1 MLFKLPLSRNTTRLW
16 GPSRDVMSEPE
27 LSSLN
32 TAPPPA
38 KPASKRRHWL
48 MSVAA
53 VLAAIGI
60 SVGIVLLRDH
70 IKDFA
75 VYGYPGVFLI
85 SLIGNATLILPAPS
99 YAVVF
104 AVGGALNPVAV
115 GIVAGLGAA
124 LGELTA
130 YLAGVGGR
138 AVVENR
144 ALYHRLENRIR
155 SKGGVVAIFLLALI
169 PNPAFD
175 IGGIV
180 AGTLRMPV
188 WQFVLAAWAGKSIRF
203 MLVAFSGQFLLGS

>member
-1 MLFKLPLSRNTTRLW
+1 MTETELP
-16 GPSRDVMSEPE
+16 
-27 LSSLN
+27 SLN
-32 TAPPPA
+32 TASPPA
-38 KPASKRRHWL
+38 KSAAKRRHWL
-48 MSVAA
+48 ISIAA

-70 IKDFA
+70 IKGSS

-104 AVGGALNPVAV
+104 AVGGALNSVAV

-124 LGELTA
+124 LGELTG
-130 YLAGVGGR
+130 YLAGIGGR
-138 AVVENR
+138 AVVEDR
-144 ALYHRLENRIR
+144 ALYHRLENRMR
-155 SKGGVVAIFLLALI
+155 SKGGLVVIFLLALV

-203 MLVAFSGQFLLGS
+203 MLVAFSGQFLLGP

>member
-1 MLFKLPLSRNTTRLW
+1 
-16 GPSRDVMSEPE
+16 MSESE
-27 LSSLN
+27 LS
-32 TAPPPA
+32 TAEIATPLPP
-38 KPASKRRHWL
+38 KPAAKKKKRPWL
-48 MSVAA
+48 VSLAA

-60 SVGIVLLRDH
+60 SVAIVLLRDH
-70 IKDFA
+70 IRDFA
-75 VYGYPGVFLI
+75 IYGYPGVFLV

-124 LGELTA
+124 FGELTG

-138 AVVENR
+138 VVVEDR
-144 ALYHRLENRIR
+144 APYRRLEKRMHT
-155 SKGGVVAIFLLALI
+155 KGGLVVIFLLALV

-175 IGGIV
+175 MGGIV

-188 WQFVLAAWAGKSIRF
+188 WQFLLAAWAGKSIRF
-203 MLVAFSGQFLLGS
+203 ILLAFSGQFLLGS

>member
-1 MLFKLPLSRNTTRLW
+1 MTETK
-16 GPSRDVMSEPE
+16 

-32 TAPPPA
+32 AAPPPA
-38 KPASKRRHWL
+38 KPASKSRHWL
-48 MSVAA
+48 VSVAA

-75 VYGYPGVFLI
+75 IYGYPGVFLI

-124 LGELTA
+124 LGELTGF
-130 YLAGVGGR
+130 LAGIGGR
-138 AVVENR
+138 AVVEDR
-144 ALYHRLENRIR
+144 ALYRRLENRMR
-155 SKGGVVAIFLLALI
+155 SKGGVVVIFLLALI

>member
-1 MLFKLPLSRNTTRLW
+1 MTET
-16 GPSRDVMSEPE
+16 E

-32 TAPPPA
+32 TTSPPA
-38 KPASKRRHWL
+38 KPAAKSQHWL

-53 VLAAIGI
+53 VLAAIGV
-60 SVGIVLLRDH
+60 SVGIILLREH

-75 VYGYPGVFLI
+75 VYGYPGVFLV

-124 LGELTA
+124 LGELTSF
-130 YLAGVGGR
+130 LAGIGGR
-138 AVVENR
+138 AAVEDR
-144 ALYHRLENRIR
+144 ALYHRLENRMR
-155 SKGGVVAIFLLALI
+155 SKGGLVVIFLLALV

-203 MLVAFSGQFLLGS
+203 MLVAFSGQFLLGP

>member
-1 MLFKLPLSRNTTRLW
+1 MTET
-16 GPSRDVMSEPE
+16 E

-32 TAPPPA
+32 TASPPA
-38 KPASKRRHWL
+38 KPATKRRHWL
-48 MSVAA
+48 VSVAA

-70 IKDFA
+70 IKGFA
-75 VYGYPGVFLI
+75 IYGYPGVFLI
-85 SLIGNATLILPAPS
+85 SFIGNATLILPAPS

-104 AVGGALNPVAV
+104 AVGGSLNPVAV

-124 LGELTA
+124 LGELTG

-138 AVVENR
+138 AVVEDR
-144 ALYHRLENRIR
+144 ALYCRLENRMH
-155 SKGGVVAIFLLALI
+155 SKGGLIVIFLLALI

-203 MLVAFSGQFLLGS
+203 ILLAFSGQFLLGP

>member
-1 MLFKLPLSRNTTRLW
+1 
-16 GPSRDVMSEPE
+16 MSEPE
-27 LSSLN
+27 LSNAEMASPLP
-32 TAPPPA
+32 TQPA
-38 KPASKRRHWL
+38 VTKKRHWL
-48 MSVAA
+48 VSVAA

-70 IKDFA
+70 IREFA
-75 VYGYPGVFLI
+75 IYGYPGVFLI
-85 SLIGNATLILPAPS
+85 SLIGNATLLLPAPS

-104 AVGGALNPVAV
+104 AVGGALDPVAV

-124 LGELTA
+124 LGELTG

-138 AVVENR
+138 VVVEER
-144 ALYHRLENRIR
+144 ALYHRLEKRMH
-155 SKGGVVAIFLLALI
+155 SKGGVLVIFLLALV

-203 MLVAFSGQFLLGS
+203 ILVAFSGQYLLGS

>member
-1 MLFKLPLSRNTTRLW
+1 MTET
-16 GPSRDVMSEPE
+16 E

-32 TAPPPA
+32 AAPPSA
-38 KPASKRRHWL
+38 KPAPKKRHWL
-48 MSVAA
+48 VSVAA

-60 SVGIVLLRDH
+60 SVGIVLLRDN
-70 IKDFA
+70 IKEFA
-75 VYGYPGVFLI
+75 IYGYPGVFLI

-104 AVGGALNPVAV
+104 AVGGALNSVVV

-124 LGELTA
+124 LGELTG
-130 YLAGVGGR
+130 YLAGIGGR

-144 ALYHRLENRIR
+144 ALYHRLENRMR
-155 SKGGVVAIFLLALI
+155 SKGGLVVIFLLALV

-203 MLVAFSGQFLLGS
+203 MLVAFGGQFLLGP

>member
-1 MLFKLPLSRNTTRLW
+1 
-16 GPSRDVMSEPE
+16 MSKPE
-27 LSSLN
+27 LS
-32 TAPPPA
+32 TAKMATPLPTQPA
-38 KPASKRRHWL
+38 VKKKRHWL
-48 MSVAA
+48 VSVAA

-70 IKDFA
+70 IREFA
-75 VYGYPGVFLI
+75 IYGYPGVFLI
-85 SLIGNATLILPAPS
+85 SLIGNATLLLPAPS

-104 AVGGALNPVAV
+104 AVGGALDPVAV

-124 LGELTA
+124 LGELTG

-138 AVVENR
+138 VVVEER
-144 ALYHRLENRIR
+144 ALYHRLEKRMHSR
-155 SKGGVVAIFLLALI
+155 GGVLVIFLLALV

-203 MLVAFSGQFLLGS
+203 ILVAFSGQYLLGS